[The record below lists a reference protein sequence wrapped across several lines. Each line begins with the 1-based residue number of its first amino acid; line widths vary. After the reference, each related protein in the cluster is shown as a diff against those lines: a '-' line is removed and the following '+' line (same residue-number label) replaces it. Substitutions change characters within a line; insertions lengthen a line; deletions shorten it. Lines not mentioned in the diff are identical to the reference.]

1 MQSLKDIKRRM
12 GSIGDIHKVT
22 RAMKMVSVAKLRK
35 AEKRLEVA
43 EERNG
48 KLKNILNRK
57 LLALEKIDIP
67 SLCKENNK
75 GKTAYIFISSNKG
88 LCGGFNKNLFKEFRK
103 IDKESKESSYYAIGK
118 KFSKFIERNEIG
130 CERKFIFPDSD
141 YFYKF
146 SRNLI
151 SEIIPKL
158 EEGEIG
164 AIKVIFNKNI
174 SPITQG
180 IQNDQI
186 LPFHSKPESLEETE
200 GELKHICEPSN
211 PELIK
216 SLARETAVS
225 KLFYILELS
234 EVAEHTARMNA
245 MDAASD
251 NALDLL
257 EELEL
262 EYNKARQATITTE
275 IIEIASTAEAL
286 KE

>member
-43 EERNG
+43 EERSG
-48 KLKNILNRK
+48 KLGNILNKK

-67 SLCKENNK
+67 SLCKESSK
-75 GKTAYIFISSNKG
+75 EKTAYIFISSNKG
-88 LCGGFNKNLFKEFRK
+88 LCGGFNKNLFKEFRR
-103 IDKESKESSYYAIGK
+103 IDKADKENSYYAIGK
-118 KFSKFIERNEIG
+118 KFSKFIEREEISY
-130 CERKFIFPDSD
+130 EKKFIFPDSN

-146 SRNLI
+146 SRNLL

-158 EEGEIG
+158 EKGEVG
-164 AIKVIFNKNI
+164 GIKVVFNKNI
-174 SPITQG
+174 SRITQK
-180 IQNDQI
+180 IQNEQI
-186 LPFHSKPESLEETE
+186 LPFHSEPESLEETE
-200 GELKHICEPSN
+200 GELKHMCEPSN
-211 PELIK
+211 SELIK
-216 SLARETAVS
+216 NMALETAFS

-257 EELEL
+257 EELKL
-262 EYNKARQATITTE
+262 EYNKARQAAITTE